1 MRAQFIFSEV
11 FNGFRRNLTMTVAMI
26 ITTAITLGMF
36 GGGLLVIQMADKS
49 QKIFLD
55 RVEMQFF
62 LNEDVSKADANCR
75 NAPCTTL
82 RADLEKQPGVGSV
95 TYVSPE
101 EGYQQAK
108 EMFEETSPEI
118 ADQITQDTFSQ
129 ASFKVRMSDPDR
141 FDDVYN
147 AFSGRQDLGVEGALD
162 QRELVKRIFGVLDGV
177 RNAAFS
183 VAAILAVAA
192 ILLIVNTVQIA
203 AFTRRTEVSIM
214 RLVGATRWYTQL
226 PFLLEAMLAAF
237 IGSLLAIGGLFLAKL
252 FFFDRALAGLYGVNI
267 VPRVTI
273 GDVLFVS
280 PWLVIGG
287 IVLAAVT
294 GYVTLR
300 VYVRE

>member
-101 EGYQQAK
+101 EAISRPRRCSRRPRRRSPIRSPRTPSRRRRSRSGCRIRIVST
-108 EMFEETSPEI
+108 TSTTPSR
-118 ADQITQDTFSQ
+118 AARTS
-129 ASFKVRMSDPDR
+129 ASRAP
-141 FDDVYN
+141 
-147 AFSGRQDLGVEGALD
+147 
-162 QRELVKRIFGVLDGV
+162 
-177 RNAAFS
+177 
-183 VAAILAVAA
+183 
-192 ILLIVNTVQIA
+192 
-203 AFTRRTEVSIM
+203 
-214 RLVGATRWYTQL
+214 
-226 PFLLEAMLAAF
+226 
-237 IGSLLAIGGLFLAKL
+237 GS
-252 FFFDRALAGLYGVNI
+252 
-267 VPRVTI
+267 T
-273 GDVLFVS
+273 
-280 PWLVIGG
+280 
-287 IVLAAVT
+287 
-294 GYVTLR
+294 
-300 VYVRE
+300 